1 MSSIR
6 AFLAFYVPI
15 GAWVGLLVYLSTD
28 ETDKALVMLGL
39 IFAGGLYALPVSKK
53 DL

>member
-1 MSSIR
+1 MNSLR
-6 AFLAFYVPI
+6 AFLAFYAPI
-15 GAWVGLLVYLSTD
+15 WAWVGLFAYLTLD

-39 IFAGGLYALPVSKK
+39 IFAGSIYALPASKK

>member
-1 MSSIR
+1 MSFLR

-15 GAWVGLLVYLSTD
+15 GAWVGLLVYLTIN

-39 IFAGGLYALPVSKK
+39 IFAGSIYALPFSKK